1 MIYLIKDRVNQLTR
15 INKSRTMSEAVE
27 ELYKDV
33 YRIIQFN
40 LNEVISIEFKGL
52 IDEVLNLKK

>member
-1 MIYLIKDRVNQLTR
+1 
-15 INKSRTMSEAVE
+15 MSEAVE